1 MSSPS
6 DSPIGRVASVNV
18 SPGGVPKSPV
28 DDAWV
33 GSLGLAGDGH
43 TEPVPS
49 HGGIEKAVSL
59 YAVESIDRV
68 VADGHTAF
76 PGAFGENLTL
86 EGIEMGSLAVGDRLV
101 FGHQGLIIELT
112 GHAAPCT
119 KLSHYFIDGRIA
131 RISPKIHPED
141 SRWYARVLAEG
152 PVAPGDTVRR
162 LPARIFSADDEPEPA
177 FEASV
182 TDQAV

>member
-1 MSSPS
+1 MPSPA
-6 DSPIGRVASVNV
+6 DVPVGRVASVNV
-18 SPGGVPKSPV
+18 SVGGVPKRPV
-28 DDAWV
+28 ADAWV

-59 YAVESIDRV
+59 YALESIARV
-68 VADGHTAF
+68 TDDGHTAY

-101 FGHQGLIIELT
+101 FGHQGLVIELT

-119 KLSHYFIDGRIA
+119 
-131 RISPKIHPED
+131 
-141 SRWYARVLAEG
+141 
-152 PVAPGDTVRR
+152 
-162 LPARIFSADDEPEPA
+162 
-177 FEASV
+177 
-182 TDQAV
+182 